1 MKHILIVFLLVLLAS
16 CQDSKQ
22 KDLFA
27 SEHITAQEI
36 IDKAIE
42 ASGGNDFSRSNI
54 GFYFRGV
61 YYTARRYKGDFSLSR
76 INTTSGD
83 SVIDILSNDGFA
95 RFINNEFQVIPDSMG
110 VKYTASVNSVHYFSV
125 LPYGLNDA
133 AVIKQLLNK
142 ESIKEQEYYK
152 IKVTFKEDGGGED
165 YDDVFIYWVNSD
177 TYKTDYLAYSYAE
190 EDGIG
195 LRFRASFNER
205 FIKGL
210 RFVDYYNFKPKDKA
224 IRLEN
229 LGQVY
234 DKDDLEL
241 LSTIE
246 LEDLS
251 VTLIDLDKR

>member
-1 MKHILIVFLLVLLAS
+1 MKHIIKVFLIVLLAS
-16 CQDSKQ
+16 CQESKQ
-22 KDLFA
+22 KDLPD
-27 SEHITAQEI
+27 SEQVSAQEI
-36 IDKAIE
+36 IDKTIE
-42 ASGGNDFSRSNI
+42 ASGGNNFGRSNI
-54 GFYFRGV
+54 GFYFRDV

-76 INTTSGD
+76 INTISGD

-133 AVIKQLLNK
+133 AVIKQLLKTETIKNK
-142 ESIKEQEYYK
+142 EYYK
-152 IKVTFKEDGGGED
+152 IKVTFKENGGGED
-165 YDDVFIYWVNSD
+165 YDDVFIYWINSE

-195 LRFRASFNER
+195 LRFRAAFNER

-210 RFVDYYNFKPKDKA
+210 RFVDYNNYKPKDKA
-224 IRLEN
+224 LNLEN
-229 LGQVY
+229 LGQQY
-234 DKDDLEL
+234 SRDQLEL

-246 LEDLS
+246 LEQLS
-251 VTLIDLDKR
+251 VNLIDLN